1 MGQPQKLTLKTDS
14 QPVSNSLQFTTALQ
28 HVYSG
33 MLANHSGQSS
43 LPNIEIGLWIKQVE
57 IVFLL
62 LPPVFYLN
70 CKCHPTGQEVFQA
83 HPDFTKG
90 SKNICNQCQYKMCS
104 IFIKNFM
111 HDTHIIL
118 QHIMQTLLQV
128 LNTWKKDLCHKICE
142 EKAWNNCSEDIHDI
156 FVCMYSKLMV
166 ICQ

>member
-111 HDTHIIL
+111 HDTHYIAAHHADTPAGAEHL
-118 QHIMQTLLQV
+118 KERFVPQNLWRKSLKQLFWRYPWHI
-128 LNTWKKDLCHKICE
+128 
-142 EKAWNNCSEDIHDI
+142 
-156 FVCMYSKLMV
+156 CMHV
-166 ICQ
+166 Q